1 MKRLVARFYISDAGI
16 EPVRDWLGGMDAGD
30 RLVVAQDLASLELGW
45 PLDVAAREAVSDD
58 VFVVRSWIA
67 EDSIETRTYFAVQ
80 SGEMLL
86 LVGVAGRGNERDEI
100 SLAQQRLHDHRTR
113 C

>member
-1 MKRLVARFYISDAGI
+1 MQAF

-30 RLVVAQDLASLELGW
+30 RPVVAQDLASLELGW
-45 PLDVAAREAVSDD
+45 PPDVAAREAVSDD
-58 VFVVRSWIA
+58 VLVVSCSWIA
-67 EDSIETRTYFAVQ
+67 EDLIETRTYFAVQ

-100 SLAQQRLHDHRTR
+100 SRATEAT
-113 C
+113 